1 MFIGATNRVDALD
14 EAGVRSGRIDKM
26 VHVGKPDTE
35 TRAKIL
41 HAQLKDRPNTVSQR
55 AIMDVSKQ
63 TEGAVASDL
72 ELIVKEAAKD
82 VLISGNE
89 KITDE
94 ELKSAVDSAELT

>member
-1 MFIGATNRVDALD
+1 
-14 EAGVRSGRIDKM
+14 
-26 VHVGKPDTE
+26 
-35 TRAKIL
+35 
-41 HAQLKDRPNTVSQR
+41 
-55 AIMDVSKQ
+55 MDVSKQ